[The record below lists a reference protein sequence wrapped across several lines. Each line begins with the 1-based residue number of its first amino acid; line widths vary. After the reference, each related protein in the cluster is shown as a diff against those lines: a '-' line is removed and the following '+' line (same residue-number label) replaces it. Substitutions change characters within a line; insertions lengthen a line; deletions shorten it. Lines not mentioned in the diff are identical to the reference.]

1 MKLRWGLLSTAS
13 INDVILKSCRGCA
26 QAEFVAVASRS
37 LERARTYG
45 QSRGIPRAWGSYS
58 ELLEDPDVDAVYVS
72 VPNGLHMQW
81 VMAALAA
88 GKHVLCEKP
97 LTRHEAEIACAYKA
111 ADDAGLVFGEGFMYR
126 HHPQTDLILDLVS
139 SGAVGELR
147 TLLSTHTWRMPLS
160 EYDQRLPA
168 ELDAGSLMDN
178 GSYQVGMSRLLAGEP
193 VSVYGEQVLHTTG
206 VDMRFAGILRFQKDV
221 IAQFDCGMDLPWRNR
236 LEIVGA
242 DATLILTDPWH
253 CRATTVQLRSG
264 DETRE
269 IEVPQADPYR
279 LEFEAF
285 AHAVDGEHIAVFDQ
299 TDALAQAR
307 MIAALYESASVGR
320 AVALLEDTASA

>member
-13 INDVILKSCRGCA
+13 INDVILKSCGDCA
-26 QAEFVAVASRS
+26 ATEFVAVASRE
-37 LERARTYG
+37 LERARTYA
-45 QSRGIPRAWGSYS
+45 QARGIARAWGSYR
-58 ELLEDPDVDAVYVS
+58 ELLEDPTVDAVYVS

-97 LTRHEAEIACAYKA
+97 LSRHEAEIAAAYEVA
-111 ADDAGLVFGEGFMYR
+111 ERANLVFGEAFMYR
-126 HHPQTDLILDLVS
+126 HHPQTDLIVDLVA

-160 EYDQRLPA
+160 EYGQRLPA

-178 GSYQVGMSRLLAGEP
+178 GSYQVGMSRLLAGNP
-193 VSVYGEQVLHTTG
+193 VSVSGAQVLHATG
-206 VDMRFAGILRFQKDV
+206 VDMRFAGTLRFRHDV

-242 DATLILTDPWH
+242 DASLILDDPWH
-253 CRATTVQLRSG
+253 CRAATVRLRDG
-264 DETRE
+264 EDMRE
-269 IEVPQADPYR
+269 IPVPPGDPYR

-285 AHAVDGEHIAVFDQ
+285 ARAVDGEHVAAFDKL
-299 TDALAQAR
+299 DALAQAR
-307 MIAALYESASVGR
+307 VITALYESAELGR
-320 AVALLEDTASA
+320 DVSLPDDAA